1 MAKLSYGSS
10 NIYSILVSFL
20 PGKKANSY
28 LIVVGLFF
36 FLHISHDLFSQEV
49 KKIKFVASSVEFD
62 KNLGDNAKRL
72 TGNVVFTHA
81 DAVMHCDSAYFYSEI
96 NLVEAFNNIHIIE
109 SDTLHLYGDYLKYN
123 GNDKKAEVRENVK
136 LVDRG
141 TVLTTEFLDF
151 DLENNV
157 GYYFNGG
164 HIVNGDN
171 VLESH
176 KGFYYSREE
185 MFHFRDSVTIV
196 NPDYVIYAD
205 TMKYN
210 TISKIAYFFGPTR
223 IISDENIIY
232 CENGWYDTEMDISR
246 FSKNAVMYSEN
257 QILRADSLF
266 YNRNTG
272 LGRAF
277 EDVSLNDTVQNI
289 LLLGNFGEYNQ
300 KTSMALMTDSAV
312 FAQVTEDD
320 TIFVHA
326 DTLRS
331 IPDTIPDKKIV
342 KAYYKVKIFSRDIQG
357 KCDSMTYISADSVT
371 YLTGSPV
378 LWSGENQLTAE
389 LIELHTANNQMDYIF
404 MQNTAFIISKED
416 TLKFNQI
423 KGRSMTGYF
432 KDNSLSKID
441 VNGNG
446 QTIYFPKDGTE
457 VMGVN
462 KAESSNLTILVEN
475 NDVKRIIFLTQPNA
489 VLYPLNDIVEN
500 ELILKDFVWLE
511 RFRPVKKQDIFVW
524 ENTNESSR
532 GESNIIPEQ

>member
-1 MAKLSYGSS
+1 MATLSYESNCFFSKMVSFSPVKNTKCNLFVLGILFLLLFSS
-10 NIYSILVSFL
+10 NLS
-20 PGKKANSY
+20 
-28 LIVVGLFF
+28 
-36 FLHISHDLFSQEV
+36 SQEV
-49 KKIKFVASSVEFD
+49 KKIEFVARSVEFD
-62 KNLGDNAKRL
+62 KNLGNNAKRL
-72 TGNVVFTHA
+72 TGDVVFTHA

-96 NLVEAFNNIHIIE
+96 NLVEAYSNIHIIE

-123 GNDKKAEVRENVK
+123 GNNKKAEIRENVK

-171 VLESH
+171 VLESD
-176 KGFYYSREE
+176 KGFYYSRQE

-196 NPDYVIYAD
+196 NPDYLIDAD

-210 TISKIAYFFGPTR
+210 TMSKIAYFFGPTH

-246 FSKNAVMYSEN
+246 FSKNAVMYSED
-257 QILRADSLF
+257 QILRADSLY

-272 LGRAF
+272 LGQAF
-277 EDVSLNDTVQNI
+277 DEVSLNDTVQNI

-312 FAQVTEDD
+312 FARVTNND
-320 TIFVHA
+320 TLFVHA

-331 IPDTIPDKKIV
+331 IPDTIPDNKIV
-342 KAYYKVKIFSRDIQG
+342 KAYYKVKIFSKDIQG
-357 KCDSMTYISADSVT
+357 KCDSMTYVSADSVT
-371 YLTGSPV
+371 YLTGEPV
-378 LWSGENQLTAE
+378 LWSRENQLTAE
-389 LIELHTANNQMDYIF
+389 LIELHTANDQMDYIF
-404 MQNTAFIISKED
+404 MQNSAFVISKED

-432 KDNSLSKID
+432 SDNSLSKID

-446 QTIYFPKDGTE
+446 QTIYFPKDGDE
-457 VMGVN
+457 VLGVN
-462 KAESSNLTILVEN
+462 KAESSNLIIHVKE
-475 NDVKRIIFLTQPNA
+475 NDVKRIVFLTKPNA
-489 VLYPLNDIVEN
+489 VLYPLKEVAEN

-511 RFRPVKKQDIFVW
+511 QFRPFKKQDIFIW
-524 ENTNESSR
+524 DKSSLPSA
-532 GESNIIPEQ
+532 ESNSVVE